1 MRETTQTIYQ
11 PDWLHFFIRL
21 LLVLLLILLFSIV
34 SEGAVGKT
42 RRQLTREQITKAER
56 RLSDL
61 GYWTGPIDGVFDSSS
76 QHALIAFRKIEGRKR
91 TGELTAAD
99 LEALRI
105 AIAPQPL
112 ETSYAHVEVDLT
124 RQVLMVVDNDGKV
137 THILPVCTGN
147 EQLYQDGG
155 RWQRAHTPRGKFVV
169 TRKING
175 WRLSSLG
182 LLYYPNYIHQGIA
195 IHGSLTIR
203 TYPDSHGCIRIP
215 MFAAKRFSEMTPVGT
230 IVVVYD

>member
-1 MRETTQTIYQ
+1 MRETTQTIYH
-11 PDWLHFFIRL
+11 PDWVHYLLRL
-21 LLVLLLILLFSIV
+21 LLILLLILLFSIL
-34 SEGAVGKT
+34 SEGSIRKPQQ
-42 RRQLTREQITKAER
+42 QLTREQITEAEQ

-61 GYWTGPIDGVFDSSS
+61 GYWTGPIDGRFDAAS

-91 TGELTAAD
+91 AGELTATD
-99 LEALRI
+99 LDALRS
-105 AIAPQPL
+105 AIAPQPR

-124 RQVLMVVDNDGKV
+124 RQVLIVVDNDGKA
-137 THILPVCTGN
+137 THILPVCAGN
-147 EQLYQDGG
+147 EQLYQDDG
-155 RWQRAHTPRGKFVV
+155 RWQRARTPRGRFIV

-195 IHGSLTIR
+195 IHGSLVIR

-215 MFAAKRFSEMTPVGT
+215 MFAAKRFSEITPIGT